1 MSQISKSVSSVP
13 RFSPLR
19 IRVFDTCRLRYR
31 YQYLDRVPAKLR
43 PQDTAGSL
51 LHRVLCD
58 FFSKVPM
65 AERDEQRLVRMFE
78 DGWEA
83 LSPRYR
89 RMKGVEKLRDKSLA
103 QLRMFAQQHDLSA
116 RPLLVEPYFQVEVAP
131 QVTLFGRVDRIDE
144 EAAGTLHVIDYKT
157 GSHADEVDAKQ
168 LRLYA
173 IMAEKSL
180 GKPVTKTSFWHLD
193 DGDTWM
199 EDFSDEQRRLSHSE
213 LLEAVK
219 QMQSITDF
227 PPNVGQHCGHCPYLY
242 ACSARD
248 EIQRRRLAEGW

>member
-103 QLRMFAQQHDLSA
+103 QLRMFAQQHDLSD
-116 RPLLVEPYFQVEVAP
+116 RPLLVEPSLQDEVAKP
-131 QVTLFGRVDRIDE
+131 DNHISTVAQSNEDVD
-144 EAAGTLHVIDYKT
+144 G
-157 GSHADEVDAKQ
+157 
-168 LRLYA
+168 
-173 IMAEKSL
+173 
-180 GKPVTKTSFWHLD
+180 
-193 DGDTWM
+193 
-199 EDFSDEQRRLSHSE
+199 
-213 LLEAVK
+213 
-219 QMQSITDF
+219 
-227 PPNVGQHCGHCPYLY
+227 N
-242 ACSARD
+242 
-248 EIQRRRLAEGW
+248 